1 MSNGP
6 SRMIFVKVLTYP
18 LRLVDGLLDRLLA
31 IAGAVALSQ
40 VPGFI
45 SHYLQR
51 LGGHVDEATR
61 NVAGWQEIANKSTGG
76 NLRKLIDFYQASGDT
91 EIIETG
97 KKCVGDLGRLEDLQ
111 QAMAAIR
118 DASVWEKPLSFVR
131 HLDPDIARA
140 ASGNTFP
147 MFPSISRVS
156 VTRSQG
162 SSSPLSSTR
171 ASNGHPERL
180 LDRQGNVCGR
190 GVRPSN
196 TARPMPMPKA
206 RVIRRRGRGQA
217 D

>member
-140 ASGNTFP
+140 AFGEYGPNVP
-147 MFPSISRVS
+147 VDLESIGYAIAGLVLAVVVYQGVKRTSRAAF
-156 VTRSQG
+156 RQAG
-162 SSSPLSSTR
+162 K
-171 ASNGHPERL
+171 RL
-180 LDRQGNVCGR
+180 RKRREAVEHREADADAEGEGDTEA
-190 GVRPSN
+190 GPRP
-196 TARPMPMPKA
+196 
-206 RVIRRRGRGQA
+206 G
-217 D
+217 